1 MKKAFTMIELIF
13 VIVIIGILA
22 AVAIPK
28 LAGTQL
34 EAKKTLVQGYI
45 STLNRTVGA
54 TMYVATLHTANIG
67 KIANVEHCGKLAT
80 EGNEYMDVI
89 PEISIAADCTLI
101 SNIGVNFSSGTFIDG
116 NASIQPQWTYK
127 F

>member
-34 EAKKTLVQGYI
+34 EAEKALVQGYI

-54 TMYVATLHTANIG
+54 TMYVATLHTANVG
-67 KIANVEHCGKLAT
+67 KIANAENCGKLST
-80 EGNEYMDVI
+80 ENEYIDV
-89 PEISIAADCTLI
+89 
-101 SNIGVNFSSGTFIDG
+101 
-116 NASIQPQWTYK
+116 
-127 F
+127 

>member
-22 AVAIPK
+22 AVAIPR
-28 LAGTQL
+28 LANTQL
-34 EAKKTLVQGYI
+34 EAKKSLIVGYI

-54 TMYVATLHTANIG
+54 TMYVSTLHTANVG
-67 KIANVEHCGKLAT
+67 NIANAQHCGKLSV
-80 EGNEYMDVI
+80 ENEYIDVI
-89 PEISIAADCTLI
+89 PEVTIASDCTLT

-116 NASIQPQWTYK
+116 NASTQPQWTYK